1 MTKHRPLIAVITLSL
16 ALGCALWA
24 QEKPAPP
31 PAQAKAQTSGPV
43 PLKVQIV
50 IARYQGDKK
59 IGSVPYTLTVNAS
72 GGGRASLRMSTQI
85 AIPAGATGKD
95 SGSYQFHSI
104 GTNIDC
110 TATGLDDGRF
120 KLDINIEDSSVY
132 PDVPGAQNV
141 PKAFSDIPAFR
152 SFSLSDSVILK
163 DGQTSEFVAATDK
176 LTGEVTRI
184 DVTLTVVK

>member
-1 MTKHRPLIAVITLSL
+1 VTKHRPLISAIILSL
-16 ALGCALWA
+16 ALGGAIGA
-24 QEKPAPP
+24 QEKPSPLPAPT
-31 PAQAKAQTSGPV
+31 KAQTSGPV

-72 GGGRASLRMSTQI
+72 GGGRASLRMGAQI
-85 AIPAGATGKD
+85 AIPGGPTGKD
-95 SGSYQFHSI
+95 PASFQYKSI

-141 PKAFSDIPAFR
+141 PKVISDIPAFR
-152 SFSLSDSVILK
+152 SFSLSDSVVLK

-176 LTGEVTRI
+176 MTGEVTKI
-184 DVTLTVVK
+184 DVMLTVVK